1 MHIWKKVTIN
11 TMGNSMDYIYTS
23 GEQKIVIEVEQRD
36 TRHSVI
42 EQYVQCRKLQGMTQA
57 ELAKR
62 AGIPRSNIT
71 RFESGNYNP
80 SLEQLVR
87 IAAALGMMLQVQL
100 ISKE

>member
-1 MHIWKKVTIN
+1 
-11 TMGNSMDYIYTS
+11 
-23 GEQKIVIEVEQRD
+23 
-36 TRHSVI
+36 
-42 EQYVQCRKLQGMTQA
+42 MTQA

-100 ISKE
+100 VAKE

>member
-1 MHIWKKVTIN
+1 MR
-11 TMGNSMDYIYTS
+11 NSMDYIYTS
-23 GEQKIVIEVEQRD
+23 GEQEIIIEVEQRD

-100 ISKE
+100 VAKE

>member
-1 MHIWKKVTIN
+1 MR
-11 TMGNSMDYIYTS
+11 NSMDYIYTS
-23 GEQKIVIEVEQRD
+23 GEQEIIIEVEQRD

-42 EQYVQCRKLQGMTQA
+42 EQYVQCRKLKGMTQA

-100 ISKE
+100 VAKE